1 MFEAVVSYLQRLR
14 SPAYSPTAI
23 VIELLLIG
31 LVVYSCVRFLRGTRG
46 ERLLSGVVLV
56 LLVATL
62 LVKVFAKQFNLE
74 RINVLYTPFVAGLF
88 LVALVV
94 FQPELRRG
102 LMRLGEARWLR
113 PWSREV
119 GEVVDHL
126 VAATEYLSKNKIGA
140 IIAIEREVG
149 LGSIIESGRRLDA
162 DLSADLLKTIFW
174 PGSAL
179 HDLGVVVQRG
189 RVAAA
194 ACQFPL
200 AESDELHPTV
210 GGRHRAAAG
219 LSNDSDAVV
228 LVVSEETGAISIA
241 ERGQL
246 RQGLALP
253 NLREALLDLLA
264 PGAKVAAS

>member
-1 MFEAVVSYLQRLR
+1 M
-14 SPAYSPTAI
+14 
-23 VIELLLIG
+23 
-31 LVVYSCVRFLRGTRG
+31 
-46 ERLLSGVVLV
+46 
-56 LLVATL
+56 
-62 LVKVFAKQFNLE
+62 
-74 RINVLYTPFVAGLF
+74 
-88 LVALVV
+88 
-94 FQPELRRG
+94 
-102 LMRLGEARWLR
+102 
-113 PWSREV
+113 
-119 GEVVDHL
+119 
-126 VAATEYLSKNKIGA
+126 
-140 IIAIEREVG
+140 
-149 LGSIIESGRRLDA
+149 GSIIESGRRLAA

-246 RQGLALP
+246 QQGLALP
-253 NLREALLDLLA
+253 NLREALLELLA
-264 PGAKVAAS
+264 PGAKGAAA